1 MNKTQLLRAIILDLL
16 HQDVMK
22 KSQKREM
29 VDARKIYA
37 NILFS
42 KGFGKTF
49 IARSILKNH
58 ATILHYLNDTEVL
71 LLMDASFKEKYE
83 NISNAFERRLA
94 DSSMNLMNRTELEN
108 ELERLREEN
117 HELKLMCLKK
127 INKSK

>member
-127 INKSK
+127 MNK

>member
-37 NILFS
+37 TILFS

-71 LLMDASFKEKYE
+71 LLMDAEFKEKHE
-83 NISNAFERRLA
+83 KISNAFERRLA

-108 ELERLREEN
+108 ELEKLREEN
-117 HELKLMCLKK
+117 HELKLMYLKK

>member
-83 NISNAFERRLA
+83 NISNAFEKRVA

-127 INKSK
+127 MNK